1 MLLAEG
7 QIVENT
13 LRFESNTVAAPYGVG
28 PQGIANR
35 DDSASIKFVGT
46 VITFTGTMAISGAI
60 SLPNGSAAA
69 PSLNFTNSATTGLYR
84 SAANTIGISVAGALD
99 FSVSA
104 NSLNVLTGSNVAL
117 ADSAQTRFGDA
128 ADIAMTWDG
137 TKFAITQAAPN
148 STIDMGVDGAGIDV
162 IFRGDTASASLTWD
176 QSADALVRA
185 GAVVDL
191 YTQAGG
197 STGVVVEVIGPD
209 LTHGM
214 KTVCVSGTVVPAAIE
229 TTLFTMPAISRLVAV
244 QANCD
249 AALTGGGTTVTWG
262 IGVTGDVDTFGT
274 VFAAGSQADALT
286 KNSKVNAIGTPASPP
301 QPGSG
306 VGQFFASATA
316 VKLIGAATGGTSAG
330 DTALTVGSVS
340 FRIIYQ
346 TLMPLADAP

>member
-1 MLLAEG
+1 MSFGQG
-7 QIVENT
+7 QITDWT
-13 LRFESNTVAAPYGVG
+13 LRFESNPVAAPYGVG

-35 DDSASIKFVGT
+35 DGTASVKFSGT
-46 VITFTGTMAISGAI
+46 AVNVVSTAVNYGV
-60 SLPNGSAAA
+60 NGSG
-69 PSLNFTNSATTGLYR
+69 TDVTLY
-84 SAANTIGISVAGALD
+84 
-99 FSVSA
+99 
-104 NSLNVLTGSNVAL
+104 
-117 ADSAQTRFGDA
+117 
-128 ADIAMTWDG
+128 
-137 TKFAITQAAPN
+137 
-148 STIDMGVDGAGIDV
+148 
-162 IFRGDTASASLTWD
+162 GDTAGAYAMWD
-176 QSADALVRA
+176 QSADALIRA
-185 GAVVDL
+185 GAAVDL

-197 STGVVVEVIGPD
+197 STGVVVDVIGPD

-214 KTVCVSGTVVPAAIE
+214 KTVVVSGTVVPAAVE
-229 TTLFTMPAISRLVAV
+229 TTLFTLPAISRLVAV

-274 VFAAGSQADALT
+274 VFAAGTQADALT

-316 VKLIGAATGGTSAG
+316 VKLIGAATGGASAG
-330 DTALTVGSVS
+330 NTALTVGSVS